1 MIKCDNEKCL
11 IEWFHFK
18 CVGLNCFPKGKWYCS
33 KECYDFSE
41 KQGSVKVKINYKGKD
56 KK

>member
-1 MIKCDNEKCL
+1 MIKCDNEKCT

-18 CVGLNCFPKGKWYCS
+18 CVGLNSFPKGKWYCS

-41 KQGSVKVKINYKGKD
+41 KHLIDKNKLKGKD